1 MTPLVWATVGMHHGA
16 VETEHG
22 PVEWMVVSA
31 AAIIL
36 LWALG
41 LALRY
46 TVRPGESD
54 ASHIKH
60 RILVDETDS
69 IGPERPR

>member
-1 MTPLVWATVGMHHGA
+1 MTALVWATVGMHHGA

-22 PVEWMVVSA
+22 LVEWIVVAA

-36 LWALG
+36 LWTLG

-46 TVRPGESD
+46 TLRPGESD
-54 ASHIKH
+54 ATHIKH
-60 RILVDETDS
+60 RILLDETDS
-69 IGPERPR
+69 TGPGRPR

>member
-1 MTPLVWATVGMHHGA
+1 MHHGA

-22 PVEWMVVSA
+22 LVEWIVVVA

-36 LWALG
+36 LWTLG

-69 IGPERPR
+69 MSPELPR